1 MSSTKKVL
9 TLDGRKITLLGT
21 AHVSKESCEEVKTE
35 ILNEKPD
42 CVAIELD
49 ERRYNSMI
57 DPESWKKLD
66 IVKVLKRREGFLML
80 ANLVLG
86 SFQRRMGK
94 NVGVKPGDEMMAAI
108 NCAKE
113 NNIEFSLVD
122 RPIQVTLR
130 RAWAKNN
137 FWGKCKLLAS
147 LVASAFDNEEISEEQ
162 IENLKKENEM
172 DTMMG
177 ELAEYLPTVK
187 EVLIDERDR
196 YLATHIWNSKG
207 NNIVAVLGA
216 GHLGGVEAYLTKIA
230 EQKAVTDTSDIETA
244 PSGGVA
250 GKIIGWA
257 IPVIIVG
264 LIAYGFIAHGKD
276 VGSDMLFKWVMW
288 NGSLAALGSLLA
300 LANPITIIVAFV
312 GAPLTSLCPLIGV
325 GILTGITQA
334 VVCKPKV
341 EDIEKLQDDVC
352 HFKGWYTN
360 KILRVFVVFFLSS
373 LGSTIGT
380 FVAGGDILLL
390 LKNLGFEE

>member
-35 ILNEKPD
+35 IINEKPD

-49 ERRYNSMI
+49 ERRYNSMM
-57 DPESWKKLD
+57 DPDSWKKLD

-108 NCAKE
+108 TCAKE

-122 RPIQVTLR
+122 RPIQITLR

-147 LVASAFDNEEISEEQ
+147 LVASAFDNEQISEEQ

-216 GHLGGVEAYLTKIA
+216 GHLPGVESYLTKIA
-230 EQKAVTDTSDIETA
+230 EQKAVTDTSDIETTPA
-244 PSGGVA
+244 GGVA
-250 GKIIGWA
+250 GKVIGWA
-257 IPVIIVG
+257 IPLIIVG

-276 VGSDMLFKWVMW
+276 VGSDMVFKWIMW
-288 NGSLAALGSLLA
+288 NGSLAAIGSLLA

-380 FVAGGDILLL
+380 FVAGGKIALL
-390 LKNLGFEE
+390 LKNLGM

>member
-244 PSGGVA
+244 PAGGVA

-288 NGSLAALGSLLA
+288 NGSLAAIGSLLA

-360 KILRVFVVFFLSS
+360 KILRVFLVFFLSS

-380 FVAGGDILLL
+380 FVAGGKIALL
-390 LKNLGFEE
+390 LKNLGM

>member
-113 NNIEFSLVD
+113 NNIDFSLVD

-244 PSGGVA
+244 PAGGVA
-250 GKIIGWA
+250 GKIIGWT

-288 NGSLAALGSLLA
+288 NGSLAAIGSLLA

-360 KILRVFVVFFLSS
+360 RILRVFVVFFLSS

-380 FVAGGDILLL
+380 FVAGGKIALL
-390 LKNLGFEE
+390 LKNLGFED

>member
-9 TLDGRKITLLGT
+9 ILDGRKITLLGT

-35 ILNEKPD
+35 ITNEKPD

-49 ERRYNSMI
+49 DRRYNSMM

-86 SFQRRMGK
+86 SFQKRMGQ

-147 LVASAFDNEEISEEQ
+147 LVASAFDKEEISEDQ

-244 PSGGVA
+244 PAGGVA

-276 VGSDMLFKWVMW
+276 VGSDMLFKWIMW
-288 NGSLAALGSLLA
+288 NGALSAIGSILA
-300 LANPITIIVAFV
+300 LAHPVTILVAFV

-325 GILTGITQA
+325 GILTGIVQA
-334 VVCKPKV
+334 LVCKPKV

-380 FVAGGDILLL
+380 FIAGGKIALL
-390 LKNLGFEE
+390 LKNLGM

>member
-9 TLDGRKITLLGT
+9 ILDGRKITLLGT

-35 ILNEKPD
+35 ITNEKPD

-49 ERRYNSMI
+49 ERRYNSMM

-86 SFQRRMGK
+86 SFQKRMGQ

-147 LVASAFDNEEISEEQ
+147 LIASAFDKEEISEDQ

-244 PSGGVA
+244 PAGGVA

-257 IPVIIVG
+257 IPAIIVG

-288 NGSLAALGSLLA
+288 NGALSAIGSILA
-300 LANPITIIVAFV
+300 LAHPVTILVAFV

-360 KILRVFVVFFLSS
+360 RILRVFVVFFLSS

-380 FVAGGDILLL
+380 FIAGGKIALL
-390 LKNLGFEE
+390 LKNLGFKD

>member
-1 MSSTKKVL
+1 MNSTKKVL

-113 NNIEFSLVD
+113 NNIDFSLVD

-244 PSGGVA
+244 PAGGVA
-250 GKIIGWA
+250 GKIIGWT

-288 NGSLAALGSLLA
+288 NGSLAAIGSLLA

-360 KILRVFVVFFLSS
+360 RILRVFVVFFLSS

-380 FVAGGDILLL
+380 FVAGGKIALL
-390 LKNLGFEE
+390 LKNLGFED

>member
-57 DPESWKKLD
+57 DPDSWKKLD

-147 LVASAFDNEEISEEQ
+147 LVVSAFDNEEISEEQ

-244 PSGGVA
+244 PAGGVA

-288 NGSLAALGSLLA
+288 NGSLAAIGSLLA

-360 KILRVFVVFFLSS
+360 KILRVFLVFFLSS

-380 FVAGGDILLL
+380 FVAGGKIALL
-390 LKNLGFEE
+390 LKNLGM

>member
-35 ILNEKPD
+35 IINEKPD

-49 ERRYNSMI
+49 ERRYNSMM
-57 DPESWKKLD
+57 DPDSWKKLD

-108 NCAKE
+108 TCAKE

-122 RPIQVTLR
+122 RPIQITLR

-147 LVASAFDNEEISEEQ
+147 LVASAFDNEQISEEQ

-216 GHLGGVEAYLTKIA
+216 GHLPGVEAYLTKIA

-244 PSGGVA
+244 PSGSGF
-250 GKIIGWA
+250 GKVIGWA
-257 IPVIIVG
+257 IPLIIVG

-276 VGSDMLFKWVMW
+276 VGSDMVFKWIMW
-288 NGSLAALGSLLA
+288 NGSLAAVGSLLA

-380 FVAGGDILLL
+380 FVAGGKIALL
-390 LKNLGFEE
+390 LKNLGM